1 MAKGANRVASAVAS
15 VAALWLATGAWAFYW
30 ELKVKEPVTYA
41 EEIFGGAKLGNL
53 DLTLAGDDTNT
64 TNGRQGTRVELQLVL
79 PDQTNVE
86 IGAQAEV
93 TFTISGAVFGQP
105 INWIDIDTG
114 SDLTKVAGS
123 IKNGRAGDSSV
134 TVKIGTT
141 GVTGTTGAESNATV
155 TLHIGSLEGAAGLA
169 SGDASVTASASVIA
183 TAGGGSNFPNKVET
197 PATSSNVIADS
208 EKAWTLGFR
217 SVRPLGWINLEDR
230 TKLVPVFASDSSTLA
245 TIGLLGSSEP
255 KEADGKTFFRSGAG
269 SRANIH
275 VNVSGMIRDT
285 DSVFVD
291 LDRDGKISAGEGLD
305 ITNGVASKS
314 LGLRQF
320 TTGDR
325 FVYYTPGGETDLK
338 PGIFNTKIRM
348 EYDDASLVDPE
359 AVSYVSRLAYYFQ
372 VRTYAIPN
380 AASNDIPKVRITCE
394 ADGGR
399 VSAGVHV
406 PGDRCTVFLD
416 CNGEDGMEYFG
427 ELGSTISA
435 GETRV
440 LRAADIG
447 EALGIDSWA
456 GGLSCNV
463 LSYYHKV
470 SVQVLVRQ
478 DQALHRLF

>member
-1 MAKGANRVASAVAS
+1 M
-15 VAALWLATGAWAFYW
+15 
-30 ELKVKEPVTYA
+30 
-41 EEIFGGAKLGNL
+41 
-53 DLTLAGDDTNT
+53 
-64 TNGRQGTRVELQLVL
+64 
-79 PDQTNVE
+79 
-86 IGAQAEV
+86 
-93 TFTISGAVFGQP
+93 TFTISGAAFGQG
-105 INWIDIDTG
+105 INWTDIDTG

-123 IKNGRAGDSSV
+123 IGNGRAGDSSV

-155 TLHIGSLEGAAGLA
+155 TLYIGSLEGAAGLA
-169 SGDASVTASASVIA
+169 SGDASVTASASVIV
-183 TAGGGSNFPNKVET
+183 TAGGSSNFPNKVET

-217 SVRPLGWINLEDR
+217 SVRLLGWINLEDHR

-245 TIGLLGSSEP
+245 TIGLLGGSEP

-269 SRANIH
+269 SRANIY

-285 DSVFVD
+285 DTVFVD

-305 ITNGVASKS
+305 IANGAASKS
-314 LGLRQF
+314 LRLRQF

-325 FVYYTPGGETDLK
+325 PVYYTPGGETDLK
-338 PGIFNTKIRM
+338 PGIFNTKISM

-359 AVSYVSRLAYYFQ
+359 AVSYVSQLAYYFQ

-380 AASNDIPKVRITCE
+380 AASNDIPNVRITCE

-399 VSAGVHV
+399 VISGIQI
-406 PGDRCTVFLD
+406 PGDMCMVFLD
-416 CNGEDGMEYFG
+416 CNGEDGMEYLG
-427 ELGSTISA
+427 ELGSTVGA

-456 GGLSCNV
+456 GCLSCNV